1 MDQVVGDG
9 FPVGERVLSEVN
21 PFTGELVCAVGWSII
36 DEVVAHVEMLVVAQD
51 ESFVGGSVKAEMLMH
66 PFDFV

>member
-1 MDQVVGDG
+1 M
-9 FPVGERVLSEVN
+9 PVGERILSEVN

-36 DEVVAHVEMLVVAQD
+36 DEEVAHVEVLVVAQN
-51 ESFVGGSVKAEMLMH
+51 ESFVGGPIKAEVLMY

>member
-1 MDQVVGDG
+1 M
-9 FPVGERVLSEVN
+9 PVRVRILSEVN

-36 DEVVAHVEMLVVAQD
+36 NEVVAHVEVLVMAKN